1 MALQFLLLML
11 QGDRNMI
18 YAVRNEGESNE
29 KLVLRYKKLFFN
41 SRIVTKLKKE
51 RYAVKDLKKRK
62 QRESAIV
69 RNHYRELNS
78 KVYF

>member
-1 MALQFLLLML
+1 
-11 QGDRNMI
+11 MI
-18 YAVRNEGESNE
+18 YTVRKEGESNE
-29 KLVLRYKKLFFN
+29 KLVLRYKKLFFQ

-62 QRESAIV
+62 QREKAIIT
-69 RNHYRELNS
+69 NHYRELNA